1 MKKLPIGLN
10 SLKNIINEGFL
21 YVDKT
26 KKLYELLEHG
36 RYYFL
41 SRPRRFGKTL
51 TVDTLKHIFEGNKD
65 LFKGLYIYDKWN
77 WDEKFPVI
85 RVDFSQIPS
94 KNSSLF
100 EKSILNYLKEIAK
113 DLNIDEIEGDFY
125 GNYFR
130 ELIKKAFEKYQKPV
144 VVLIDEYDKPIL
156 DNIEKPELAE
166 EIRDLLSN
174 FYGVLKGLDEYLR
187 FVLLTGVTKFSKVNL
202 FSKLNNL
209 EDITVDPRFS
219 DICGYTEDDLDRY
232 FSEYLKGANREE
244 IRKWYNGY
252 SWLGERV
259 YNPFDILLF
268 ISKGFAFRPYWF
280 ETGSPTFLIKLM
292 KQKKYFIPELEE
304 IEATDSML
312 GSFDVYTMEIEALL
326 WQTGYL
332 TIKGTKQ
339 IGGRES
345 YLLSFP
351 NLEVKISLN
360 EFILKQL
367 SNVQP
372 NLYST
377 SIEKI
382 YNGFVSGDVET
393 IISILKSLLSAIP
406 YTNFTKN
413 EIDSYEGYYASVIYA
428 YLASLGVD
436 LIAEDITNKG
446 RIDLTILL
454 PDKAYI
460 IEFKVKSEKEEKDP
474 LTQIKE
480 KRYFEKYINKV
491 KDIYL
496 IGITFDKEER
506 NITEYKSEK
515 LNLDSK

>member
-10 SLKNIINEGFL
+10 SLEKIIKGNRL

-26 KKLYELLEHG
+26 KNILQLIDSGDYF
-36 RYYFL
+36 FL

-51 TVDTLKHIFEGNKD
+51 TVDTLKHIFEGNKE

-77 WDEKFPVI
+77 WEEKFPVI

-94 KNSSLF
+94 KNASLF
-100 EKSILNYLKEIAK
+100 EKSIFNYLKGIQK
-113 DLNIDEIEGDFY
+113 SLNLEDIEEDFY

-130 ELIKKAFEKYQKPV
+130 ELIKKTYEKYQKPV

-174 FYGVLKGLDEYLR
+174 FYGVIKGLDEYLR

-209 EDITVDPRFS
+209 YDITVNRKFS
-219 DICGYTEDDLDRY
+219 DICGYTEDDLDKY
-232 FSEYLKGANREE
+232 FSEYLKGADREKV
-244 IRKWYNGY
+244 RKWYNGY
-252 SWLGERV
+252 SWLGEKV

-268 ISKGFAFRPYWF
+268 ISNEHQFRPYWF
-280 ETGSPTFLIKLM
+280 ETGNPTFLIKLM
-292 KQKKYFIPELEE
+292 KKKKYYIPQLEGKK
-304 IEATDSML
+304 ATDSLL
-312 GSFDVYTMEIEALL
+312 GSFDVYTMKIEALL

-332 TIKGTKQ
+332 TIKDTIPMPDGSNLYVL
-339 IGGRES
+339 S
-345 YLLSFP
+345 YP
-351 NLEVKISLN
+351 NLEVKKSLN
-360 EFILKQL
+360 EVILEYL
-367 SNVQP
+367 FGEQP
-372 NLYST
+372 EADNILMLLYNAD
-377 SIEKI
+377 IDGLME
-382 YNGFVSGDVET
+382 NF
-393 IISILKSLLSAIP
+393 KSLLSAIP

-428 YLASLGVD
+428 YLASLGID
-436 LIAEDITNKG
+436 LIAEDITNRG

-460 IEFKVKSEKEEKDP
+460 IEFKVKDGKEEKDP
-474 LTQIKE
+474 LQQIKE
-480 KRYFEKYINKV
+480 KKYYEKYLNKV
-491 KDIYL
+491 KEIYL
-496 IGITFDKEER
+496 IGMTFDKGER
-506 NITEYKSEK
+506 NITEYKYEK
-515 LNLDSK
+515 V

>member
-10 SLKNIINEGFL
+10 SLEKIIKGNYL

-26 KKLYELLEHG
+26 KNILQLIDSGDYF
-36 RYYFL
+36 FL

-85 RVDFSQIPS
+85 RIDFSG
-94 KNSSLF
+94 
-100 EKSILNYLKEIAK
+100 
-113 DLNIDEIEGDFY
+113 GDFSSSQ
-125 GNYFR
+125 GFKERAMAILEKNQENLGVNCTKKDISNCFD
-130 ELIKKAFEKYQKPV
+130 ELITKTYKKYNKPV

-174 FYGVLKGLDEYLR
+174 FYGVIKGLDEYLR

-209 EDITVDPRFS
+209 YDITVNEDFS
-219 DICGYTEDDLDRY
+219 DICGYTEDDLDKY
-232 FSEYLKGANREE
+232 FSEYLKGVNREE

-252 SWLGERV
+252 SWLGEKV

-268 ISKGFAFRPYWF
+268 ISNKHKFRPYWF

-292 KQKKYFIPELEE
+292 KKKKYFIPELEG

-312 GSFDVYTMEIEALL
+312 GSFDVYTMKIEALL

-332 TIKGTKQ
+332 TIKDTKK
-339 IGGRES
+339 RFDNSLVYRLS
-345 YLLSFP
+345 YP
-351 NLEVKISLN
+351 NLEVKKSLN
-360 EFILKQL
+360 EIVLEYISCL
-367 SNVQP
+367 DSNAK
-372 NLYST
+372 T
-377 SIEKI
+377 
-382 YNGFVSGDVET
+382 GFQNKLET
-393 IISILKSLLSAIP
+393 YLLEGNVDGIMENFKSLLSAIP

-413 EIDSYEGYYASVIYA
+413 EIDSYEGFYASVIYA

-436 LIAEDITNKG
+436 LIAEDVTNKG

-460 IEFKVKSEKEEKDP
+460 IEFKVKSEREEKDP

-480 KRYFEKYINKV
+480 KKYYEKYLNKV

-496 IGITFDKEER
+496 IGMTFDKEER
-506 NITEYKSEK
+506 NISEYKYER
-515 LNLDSK
+515 L

>member
-10 SLKNIINEGFL
+10 SLEKIIKGNYL

-26 KKLYELLEHG
+26 KNLYELLEAG
-36 RYYFL
+36 QYFFL

-51 TVDTLKHIFEGNKD
+51 TIDTLKHIFEGNKD

-77 WDEKFPVI
+77 WEEKFPVI
-85 RVDFSQIPS
+85 RVDFSQIDS
-94 KNSSLF
+94 ETKENLKKSLTMALEDI
-100 EKSILNYLKEIAK
+100 EKELGISGCDKSLHGIYLKEI
-113 DLNIDEIEGDFY
+113 
-125 GNYFR
+125 
-130 ELIKKAFEKYQKPV
+130 IKKAYQKYQKPV

-174 FYGVLKGLDEYLR
+174 FYGVIKGLDEYLR
-187 FVLLTGVTKFSKVNL
+187 FVLLTGVSKFSKVNL

-219 DICGYTEDDLDRY
+219 DLCGYTEDDLDKY
-232 FSEYLKGANREE
+232 FSKYLKGADREE

-268 ISKGFAFRPYWF
+268 ISKGHAFRPYWF

-292 KQKKYFIPELEE
+292 KEKKYFIPELEN
-304 IEATDSML
+304 IEATDELL
-312 GSFDVYTMEIEALL
+312 GSFDVYTMKIEALL

-332 TIKGTKQ
+332 TIKSTRK
-339 IGGRES
+339 RLDNSLVYRLS
-345 YLLSFP
+345 YP
-351 NLEVKISLN
+351 NLEVKKSLN
-360 EFILKQL
+360 EIVLEYISCLDTNSKTVFQNKLEIYL
-367 SNVQP
+367 
-372 NLYST
+372 
-377 SIEKI
+377 IEGDI
-382 YNGFVSGDVET
+382 NGLIENF
-393 IISILKSLLSAIP
+393 KSLFASIS

-413 EIDSYEGYYASVIYA
+413 EIDSYEGYYASVIYS
-428 YLASLGVD
+428 YLASLGVA
-436 LIAEDITNKG
+436 LIAEDTTNRG

-460 IEFKVKSEKEEKDP
+460 IEFKVKDGKEDKDP
-474 LTQIKE
+474 LQQIKE
-480 KRYFEKYINKV
+480 KKYYEKYLNRV
-491 KDIYL
+491 KEIYL
-496 IGITFDKEER
+496 IGITFDKKER
-506 NITEYKSEK
+506 NISEYRYEK
-515 LNLDSK
+515 L

>member
-26 KKLYELLEHG
+26 EKIFQLIDSG
-36 RYYFL
+36 RYFFL

-51 TVDTLKHIFEGNKD
+51 TVDTLKNIFEGNKE

-77 WDEKFPVI
+77 WEEKFPVI
-85 RVDFSQIPS
+85 RVDFSQIPTKDS
-94 KNSSLF
+94 NLFESSLLKYL
-100 EKSILNYLKEIAK
+100 KSIGR
-113 DLNIDEIEGDFY
+113 DLDIGEIDEDFY

-130 ELIKKAFEKYQKPV
+130 ELIISANKKYENKV

-187 FVLLTGVTKFSKVNL
+187 FVFLTGVTKFSKVNL

-209 EDITVDPRFS
+209 EDITVDEDFS
-219 DICGYTEDDLDRY
+219 DLCGYTENDLDKY
-232 FSEYLKGANREE
+232 FSEYLKGANRDEV
-244 IRKWYNGY
+244 RKWYNGY

-268 ISKGFAFRPYWF
+268 IKKGLKFRPYWF

-292 KQKKYFIPELEE
+292 KEKKYFIPELED
-304 IEATDSML
+304 IKATDEL
-312 GSFDVYTMEIEALL
+312 FGSFDVYTMEIEALL

-332 TIKGTKQ
+332 TIKSTRK
-339 IGGRES
+339 RLDNSLVYKLS
-345 YLLSFP
+345 YP
-351 NLEVKISLN
+351 NLEVKKSLN
-360 EFILKQL
+360 NVLLKYL
-367 SNVQP
+367 SSLSSDPRTGFQDRLEKYLIDGNVDG
-372 NLYST
+372 LVESFRSLFS
-377 SIEKI
+377 SI
-382 YNGFVSGDVET
+382 S
-393 IISILKSLLSAIP
+393 

-413 EIDSYEGYYASVIYA
+413 EIAGYEGFYASVIYSF
-428 YLASLGVD
+428 LSSLGVD
-436 LIAEDITNKG
+436 LIAEDVTNKG
-446 RIDLTILL
+446 RIDLTILI

-460 IEFKVKSEKEEKDP
+460 IEFKVDMREDP
-474 LTQIKE
+474 LKQIKE
-480 KRYFEKYINKV
+480 KRYFEKYSGKV
-491 KDIYL
+491 KEIYL
-496 IGITFDKEER
+496 IGMNFSKKER
-506 NITEYKSEK
+506 NIEDFRYEVMK
-515 LNLDSK
+515 

>member
-10 SLKNIINEGFL
+10 SLEKIIKGNYI

-26 KKLYELLEHG
+26 KKLYDLLEAG
-36 RYYFL
+36 QYFFL

-77 WDEKFPVI
+77 WEERFPVI
-85 RVDFSQIPS
+85 RIDFSGGNFSTKEKFEERAITVLEKNQILLGIECTKKDPS
-94 KNSSLF
+94 NCF
-100 EKSILNYLKEIAK
+100 E
-113 DLNIDEIEGDFY
+113 
-125 GNYFR
+125 
-130 ELIKKAFEKYQKPV
+130 ELILKTYQKYQKPV

-209 EDITVDPRFS
+209 YDITVNRKFS
-219 DICGYTEDDLDRY
+219 DICGYTEDDLDKY
-232 FSEYLKGANREE
+232 FSEYLKGADREE

-252 SWLGERV
+252 SWLGEKV

-268 ISKGFAFRPYWF
+268 ISNEHQFRPYWF

-292 KQKKYFIPELEE
+292 KKKKYFIPELEG

-332 TIKGTKQ
+332 TIRGTKQ
-339 IGGRES
+339 IGERES
-345 YLLSFP
+345 YLLGFP

-367 SNVQP
+367 SNVEP

-377 SIEKI
+377 SIEKV
-382 YNGFVSGDVET
+382 YNGFVSGDIEAV
-393 IISILKSLLSAIP
+393 ISVLKSLLSAIP

-413 EIDSYEGYYASVIYA
+413 EIDSYEGYYASVIYS

-454 PDKAYI
+454 PEKAYI
-460 IEFKVKSEKEEKDP
+460 IEFKVKNENEDKDP
-474 LTQIKE
+474 LEQIKE
-480 KRYFEKYINKV
+480 KKYYEKYINKV
-491 KDIYL
+491 QEIYL
-496 IGITFDKEER
+496 IGITFDKGER
-506 NITEYKSEK
+506 NITEYKYER
-515 LNLDSK
+515 L

>member
-10 SLKNIINEGFL
+10 SLKNIINDGFL

-26 KKLYELLEHG
+26 KKLYELIEHG
-36 RYYFL
+36 RYFFL

-77 WDEKFPVI
+77 WDERFPVI
-85 RVDFSQIPS
+85 RIDFSGGNFSTKEKFEERAITILEKNQRFLGIECTKKDPS
-94 KNSSLF
+94 NCF
-100 EKSILNYLKEIAK
+100 E
-113 DLNIDEIEGDFY
+113 
-125 GNYFR
+125 
-130 ELIKKAFEKYQKPV
+130 ELILKAYEKYNKPV

-174 FYGVLKGLDEYLR
+174 FYGVIKGLDEYLR

-209 EDITVDPRFS
+209 YDITVNRKFS
-219 DICGYTEDDLDRY
+219 DICGYTEDDLDKY
-232 FSEYLKGANREE
+232 FSEYLKGADREKV
-244 IRKWYNGY
+244 RKWYNGY
-252 SWLGERV
+252 SWLGEKV

-268 ISKGFAFRPYWF
+268 ISNEHQFRPYWF
-280 ETGSPTFLIKLM
+280 ETGNPTFLIKLM
-292 KQKKYFIPELEE
+292 KKKKYFIPELEN
-304 IEATDSML
+304 IEATDSLL
-312 GSFDVYTMEIEALL
+312 GSFDVYTMKIEALL

-332 TIKGTKQ
+332 TIKGVNH
-339 IGGRES
+339 IGEMQS
-345 YLLSFP
+345 YLLGFP
-351 NLEVKISLN
+351 NLEVKVSLN
-360 EFILKQL
+360 EVLLKYL
-367 SNVQP
+367 SDIEE
-372 NLYST
+372 NLYSE
-377 SIEKI
+377 SVRKV
-382 YNGFVSGDVET
+382 YNALFSGDIET
-393 IISILKSLLSAIP
+393 IISILKSLFASIS

-428 YLASLGVD
+428 FLASLPIN
-436 LIAEDITNKG
+436 LIGEDTTNRG

-460 IEFKVKSEKEEKDP
+460 IEFKVKDGNEEKSP
-474 LTQIKE
+474 FKQIKE
-480 KRYFEKYINKV
+480 KKYYEKYLNKV
-491 KDIYL
+491 KEIYL
-496 IGITFDKEER
+496 IGITFDKNER

-515 LNLDSK
+515 MNS

>member
-10 SLKNIINEGFL
+10 SLKNIINDGFL

-26 KKLYELLEHG
+26 KKLYELIEHG
-36 RYYFL
+36 RYFFL

-77 WDEKFPVI
+77 WDERFPVI
-85 RVDFSQIPS
+85 RIDFSGGNFSTKEKFEERAITILEKNQRFLGIECTKKDPS
-94 KNSSLF
+94 NCF
-100 EKSILNYLKEIAK
+100 E
-113 DLNIDEIEGDFY
+113 
-125 GNYFR
+125 
-130 ELIKKAFEKYQKPV
+130 ELILKAYEKYNKPV

-174 FYGVLKGLDEYLR
+174 FYGVIKGLDEYLR

-209 EDITVDPRFS
+209 YDITVNRKFS
-219 DICGYTEDDLDRY
+219 DICGYTEDDLDKY
-232 FSEYLKGANREE
+232 FSEYLKGADREKV
-244 IRKWYNGY
+244 RKWYNGY
-252 SWLGERV
+252 SWLGEKV

-268 ISKGFAFRPYWF
+268 ISNEHQFRPYWF
-280 ETGSPTFLIKLM
+280 ETGNPTFLIKLM
-292 KQKKYFIPELEE
+292 KKKKYFIPELEN
-304 IEATDSML
+304 IEATDSLL
-312 GSFDVYTMEIEALL
+312 GSFDVYTMKIEALL

-332 TIKGTKQ
+332 TIKGVNH
-339 IGGRES
+339 IGEMQS
-345 YLLSFP
+345 YLLGFP
-351 NLEVKISLN
+351 NLEVKVSLN
-360 EFILKQL
+360 EVLLKYL
-367 SNVQP
+367 SDIEE
-372 NLYST
+372 NLYSE
-377 SIEKI
+377 SIRKV
-382 YNGFVSGDVET
+382 YNAFFSGDIET
-393 IISILKSLLSAIP
+393 IISILKSLFASIS

-428 YLASLGVD
+428 FLASLPIN
-436 LIAEDITNKG
+436 LIGEDTTNRG

-460 IEFKVKSEKEEKDP
+460 IEFKVKDGNEEKSP
-474 LTQIKE
+474 FKQIKE
-480 KRYFEKYINKV
+480 KKYYEKYLNKV
-491 KDIYL
+491 KEIYL
-496 IGITFDKEER
+496 IGITFDKNER

-515 LNLDSK
+515 MNS